1 MPLPEQPQ
9 GDQASAPENQ
19 LPGDD
24 ADSAPPHAATGYT
37 SFTATTAATPA
48 ASSPLT
54 ASTPS

>member
-19 LPGDD
+19 LPGDE
-24 ADSAPPHAATGYT
+24 ADGAPPRIATGYT
-37 SFTATTAATPA
+37 SFSATTASTPA